1 MALPSFLQS
10 CLASYDLSKMDKN
23 RHKETIITS
32 VKEIEEVVAS
42 PQRGMWFREVL
53 TYWQKILDIKIP
65 RFKREL
71 AYFNLNPN
79 PDLYKKFFKI

>member
-53 TYWQKILDIKIP
+53 NYWQKILDIKIP
-65 RFKREL
+65 KNIFDK
-71 AYFNLNPN
+71 AIIDLNP
-79 PDLYKKFFKI
+79 

>member
-32 VKEIEEVVAS
+32 VLNKGDGKDLDWLCKTYTRKEIEDFLPVSKNFPKPHAS
-42 PQRGMWFREVL
+42 LR
-53 TYWQKILDIKIP
+53 
-65 RFKREL
+65 
-71 AYFNLNPN
+71 
-79 PDLYKKFFKI
+79 